1 MNGKAGANGWMHLKR
16 LWPLVLPVAVLLPAL
31 LSFPYPSRQAA
42 FSDITI
48 AHYPNALY
56 LRQSLWDAHSLPLWS
71 PLILSGAP
79 FFANPLSG
87 LWYPPGWLA
96 LLLPL
101 PLAFNLGVFLHLLW
115 GGLGMYLLM
124 RGEGRSHPVALFSA
138 LAFAA
143 LPKLYAHY
151 GAGHL
156 TLLYAIPWTPWL
168 LWAYRRRSQAQRPR
182 FAGLEAVIL
191 AMIFLADVR
200 WAAYAGGTWWL
211 YALAHGQAD
220 GWRARLRALP
230 ASLGRLLGQTAV
242 AGLLAAPLGLPLLE
256 FARLSTRAAMTAQ
269 DVLTYSLPP
278 GRMLGLLFPDFGGF
292 HEYITYVGA
301 VVFVLALLAVLW
313 SPGGSD
319 GRFWAG
325 LGFLA
330 LLYALGENLPGM
342 TALAGLPGLNW
353 LRVPSRALFL
363 VGLSLAALAGSAVQR
378 LLDGI
383 SNGEQRKANLLLLG
397 LNAFVL
403 ALTLGGWLLTKRLA
417 LEFTWGAGLLLAGA
431 LVIVLRMAQ
440 KLPTNL
446 WLVLLFGLCLV
457 DWMLVDRSL
466 FAGRSTAA
474 VFAEGQAT
482 AQMLAGEQ
490 GFFRV
495 YSPSYSLPQHTA
507 ANYGLQL
514 ADGVDP
520 LQLQAY
526 VRFMQPASGV
536 PGEGYSVTLP
546 AFAEGDP
553 ANDNAGYIPD
563 PARLGWLNVGYV
575 AAAFNLPVAGLELVS
590 RQGETRLYRNQQA
603 RPRAWVQPTQDLA
616 PGPVQTVDALDW
628 QANRIEVE
636 AQGPGLLVLSEV
648 FYPGWQVWV
657 DGAPSPVE
665 PVGKLLRGVWLPAGQ
680 HQVLFRLRPASLC
693 WGLLACASALI
704 LLVADWFL
712 RARQLR

>member
-1 MNGKAGANGWMHLKR
+1 MLLR
-16 LWPLVLPVAVLLPAL
+16 QLWPLVLPAAVLLPAL
-31 LSFPYPSRQAA
+31 LSFPYPSSAAA

-56 LRQSLWDAHSLPLWS
+56 LRQSLWEAHTLPLWS
-71 PLILSGAP
+71 PMILSGAP

-115 GGLGMYLLM
+115 AGLGMYLLM
-124 RGEGRSHPVALFSA
+124 RSEGLSHPAALLAA

-168 LWAYRRRSQAQRPR
+168 LWAYRRRSQAQRPPLVTGQ
-182 FAGLEAVIL
+182 FAWLEAVIL

-200 WAAYAGGTWWL
+200 WTVYAGGAWCL
-211 YALAHGQAD
+211 YALAHGPV
-220 GWRARLRALP
+220 GGLWEKLRAAP
-230 ASLGRLLGQTAV
+230 ANLGHLSVQSAV
-242 AGLLAAPLGLPLLE
+242 AGLLAAPLLLPLLE
-256 FARLSTRAAMTAQ
+256 FARLSTRSAMTAP
-269 DVLTYSLPP
+269 DFLTYSLPP
-278 GRMLGLLFPDFGGF
+278 GRLLGLLFPDFGGF
-292 HEYITYVGA
+292 HEYVTYVGA
-301 VVFVLALLAVLW
+301 PVFVLALLAILW
-313 SPGGSD
+313 SPGRAEV
-319 GRFWAG
+319 RFWTW
-325 LGFLA
+325 LA
-330 LLYALGENLPGM
+330 LLALVYALGENIPGLS
-342 TALAGLPGLNW
+342 ALARLPGLSW

-363 VGLSLAALAGSAVQR
+363 VGLSLAVLAGDAVQR
-378 LLDGI
+378 LLDGV
-383 SNGEQRKANLLLLG
+383 SDGERRGANLLLLG

-403 ALTLGGWLLTKRLA
+403 ALTLGGWLLTKRLT
-417 LEFTWGAGLLLAGA
+417 LEFVWGAGLLLVGS
-431 LVIVLRMAQ
+431 LVILMCMAG
-440 KLPTNL
+440 KTPANL
-446 WLVLLFGLCLV
+446 WLALLFGLCLM

-466 FAGRSTAA
+466 FAGRSPAA
-474 VFAEGQAT
+474 VFAESQAT
-482 AQMLAGEQ
+482 AQELAGEQ
-490 GFFRV
+490 ELFRV

-536 PGEGYSVTLP
+536 PEGGYSVTLP
-546 AFAEGDP
+546 PFATGDP
-553 ANDNAGYIPD
+553 AKDNASYTPD

-575 AAAFNLPVAGLELVS
+575 AVAFDLRVEGFEMVS

-603 RPRAWVQPTQDLA
+603 RPRAWVQPTSDLA
-616 PGPVQTVDALDW
+616 QGSVQPIEMLDW
-628 QANRIEVE
+628 QANRIVIE

-648 FYPGWQVWV
+648 DYPGWRAWV
-657 DGAPSPVE
+657 DSAPAPVE
-665 PVGKLLRGVWLPAGQ
+665 QVAGLLRGVWLAEGQ
-680 HQVLFRLRPASLC
+680 HQVLFRLRPASLY
-693 WGLLACASALI
+693 WGLLACASALV
-704 LLVADWFL
+704 LLAVDWFL
-712 RARQLR
+712 RARRLR